1 MVLPYTPLQFATH
14 HVEEGGSLGADLAGM
29 PVVCCTLHSQL
40 APVCAGLGGARVA
53 YVQLDGGAL
62 PVSLSDTVR
71 ALKARQLLDTAIGV
85 GSCFGGD
92 AQAVGVPS
100 ALAWAASEGFA
111 AVVCAVGPGIVGTGS
126 ALGHGGVATAEAA
139 NAARALGGTPILAV
153 RVSFGDP
160 RERHQGVSHHTRAV
174 LDLCLGAPAVAWPA
188 GLDAPESLA
197 ASTRSGRLRL
207 AGGVRR
213 PAAGAHGPRARR
225 RSVVLR
231 GRLRCGPACNPAPRL
246 MEERRLGPVVGLG
259 TWNTFGRDVS
269 LAREVVGAA
278 LDAGCRVIDSSPMYG
293 SEEALGLALEER
305 RDEATV
311 ATKIWARSW
320 EEGRTQFADQLS
332 WFGGRVDIEQIH
344 NLVLW
349 RRASALAGG
358 RTKGGPDRQAR
369 RDALRRRCVR
379 RAGAGD
385 GDRPLRHGPASVQ
398 PGRARV

>member
-1 MVLPYTPLQFATH
+1 MPLSLRRGTVSAVLEELDGLTRIEVDGTPCVAYPRLTGEVVKGDEVLVNVQARELGLGSGGFDVVHANLTRGLGLAPEPDAHVMVLPYTPLQFATH
-14 HVEEGGSLGADLAGM
+14 HIEEGGSLGADLAGM

-53 YVQLDGGAL
+53 YVQLEGGAL

-188 GLDAPESLA
+188 GLDAAESLPPLQEVDVSDWQEACDGLPLEHMGRGPDDDPWFFA
-197 ASTRSGRLRL
+197 AAFAAGRLATR
-207 AGGVRR
+207 
-213 PAAGAHGPRARR
+213 H
-225 RSVVLR
+225 
-231 GRLRCGPACNPAPRL
+231 
-246 MEERRLGPVVGLG
+246 LG
-259 TWNTFGRDVS
+259 
-269 LAREVVGAA
+269 
-278 LDAGCRVIDSSPMYG
+278 
-293 SEEALGLALEER
+293 
-305 RDEATV
+305 
-311 ATKIWARSW
+311 
-320 EEGRTQFADQLS
+320 
-332 WFGGRVDIEQIH
+332 
-344 NLVLW
+344 
-349 RRASALAGG
+349 
-358 RTKGGPDRQAR
+358 
-369 RDALRRRCVR
+369 
-379 RAGAGD
+379 
-385 GDRPLRHGPASVQ
+385 
-398 PGRARV
+398 